1 MIGSNLDTDSKEY
14 IVGIQKTFEDQSSV
28 HNADH
33 ILQVENAESKT
44 THEQEDSGYIEL
56 L

>member
-1 MIGSNLDTDSKEY
+1 M
-14 IVGIQKTFEDQSSV
+14 GIQKTIENQSSV

-44 THEQEDSGYIEL
+44 THEQEHEDSGYIEL